1 VSAQYILRFIDTGR
15 GVRRP
20 PLIGMDFFTSLH
32 GRTARLHTI
41 RKAGG
46 QGALPIVSAGIY
58 RVSVIH
64 VRWSADATRLRRV
77 RAGSR
82 CNGIHFKGTTASG
95 VFLPDTTQ
103 PAFVRWH
110 GFRRT

>member
-1 VSAQYILRFIDTGR
+1 V
-15 GVRRP
+15 
-20 PLIGMDFFTSLH
+20 
-32 GRTARLHTI
+32 
-41 RKAGG
+41 
-46 QGALPIVSAGIY
+46 
-58 RVSVIH
+58 
-64 VRWSADATRLRRV
+64 TRLCRV